1 MKKSAI
7 ISFYNTQGDRG
18 AAGPRPAPAPTGPCA
33 RKCSFQRAASASKA
47 SARACRSRASAS
59 QPAPWRCAE
68 SPSALPEKAAAPVGL
83 QQPPPVA
90 RAAAHGCG
98 VVGVPAHALRR
109 LLYGRLALALPLER
123 LERLLLG
130 EHLLH
135 RCVQLGLQLL
145 RPLPMRGRLL
155 RGRLRLLLQLGR
167 ALLPGQTRDNVGREV
182 RGEDGEMQGGSGPC
196 VRPSA

>member
-33 RKCSFQRAASASKA
+33 RSAPSQRAASASKA

-109 LLYGRLALALPLER
+109 LLYGRLALALPLEPLVNFELPTYADTALDGGRGGGYASSALEWSGESGKVDLALQCTHSLYQLYARSYYSR
-123 LERLLLG
+123 LASRL
-130 EHLLH
+130 
-135 RCVQLGLQLL
+135 VK
-145 RPLPMRGRLL
+145 
-155 RGRLRLLLQLGR
+155 
-167 ALLPGQTRDNVGREV
+167 
-182 RGEDGEMQGGSGPC
+182 
-196 VRPSA
+196 